1 MITAEQVKQQCRI
14 THDMENELLIH
25 LAAAATSACLAYLNR
40 PVFADDAAL
49 QAAIALDASVA
60 EFGMVATKDMTWAM
74 LITAANMY
82 FDREGSNSLP
92 HGAIVL
98 LRQHRKLPGI

>member
-40 PVFADDAAL
+40 PVFSDTAAL
-49 QAAIALDASVA
+49 QAAIALDASVS
-60 EFGMVATKDMTWAM
+60 EFGMVATEDMTWAM

-82 FDREGSNSLP
+82 FDREGGNSLP
-92 HGAIVL
+92 QGAIAL
-98 LRQHRKLPGI
+98 LRQHRKSPGI

>member
-14 THDMENELLIH
+14 THDMEDDLLMH

-40 PVFADDAAL
+40 PVFADSAAL

-82 FDREGSNSLP
+82 FDREGGNSLP

-98 LRQHRKLPGI
+98 LRQHRKSPGI

>member
-14 THDMENELLIH
+14 THDMENDLLVRM
-25 LAAAATSACLAYLNR
+25 AAAATSACLAYLNR
-40 PVFADDAAL
+40 PVFADSAAL

-82 FDREGSNSLP
+82 FDREGGNSLP

-98 LRQHRKLPGI
+98 LRQHRKLPGV

>member
-14 THDMENELLIH
+14 THDMENDLLTH

-60 EFGMVATKDMTWAM
+60 EFGMVATKDITWAM
-74 LITAANMY
+74 LITAAY
-82 FDREGSNSLP
+82 LYADREGDSELP
-92 HGAIVL
+92 TGAITL
-98 LRQHRKLPGI
+98 LRAHRKSPGV

>member
-14 THDMENELLIH
+14 THDMENDLLVH

-49 QAAIALDASVA
+49 QAAISLDASVA
-60 EFGMVATKDMTWAM
+60 EFGMVATEDVTWAM

-82 FDREGSNSLP
+82 FDREGGNSLP

-98 LRQHRKLPGI
+98 LRQHRKLPGV